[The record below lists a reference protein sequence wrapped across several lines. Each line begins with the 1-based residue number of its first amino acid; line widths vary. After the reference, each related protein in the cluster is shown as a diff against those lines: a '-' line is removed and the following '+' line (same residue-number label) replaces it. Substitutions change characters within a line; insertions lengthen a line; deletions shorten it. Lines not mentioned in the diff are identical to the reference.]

1 MTYRLFV
8 TVCRRRPPPPM
19 TKTMP
24 QSASACRPRPISL
37 PATGLYLDR
46 MAPRLAPGDG
56 SQPPHARE
64 PPFCLVGRPADAP
77 PKSRSHMSDCLRA
90 VPHRADNNFEK
101 NHLTELLAPRPR
113 LERGTYCLGGTPETS
128 LHSAEYRLTCHFAA
142 PTAASALAMN
152 VYRVLP
158 PSLFEHPAAELSV
171 DDSAQLCEDRRQPDH
186 IA

>member
-101 NHLTELLAPRPR
+101 NSLTALLAPRPR
-113 LERGTYCLGGTPETS
+113 LKRGTYCLGGT
-128 LHSAEYRLTCHFAA
+128 
-142 PTAASALAMN
+142 
-152 VYRVLP
+152 
-158 PSLFEHPAAELSV
+158 FE
-171 DDSAQLCEDRRQPDH
+171 
-186 IA
+186 